1 VPRKKLSGELLPP
14 EVLAVL
20 RVSPDLRLCL
30 KFRHANIYQLAE
42 HLNEGKCEM
51 CMSLSRQRSR
61 ELP

>member
-42 HLNEGKCEM
+42 HLNEGKCEIVH
-51 CMSLSRQRSR
+51 
-61 ELP
+61 EPLPPAE